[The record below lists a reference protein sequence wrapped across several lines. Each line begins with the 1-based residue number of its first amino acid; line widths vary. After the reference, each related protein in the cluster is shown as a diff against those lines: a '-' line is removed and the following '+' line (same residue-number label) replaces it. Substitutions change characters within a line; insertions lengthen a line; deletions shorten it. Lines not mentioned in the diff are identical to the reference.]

1 MLGALPIELED
12 LRMDAATQNGEH
24 KEPRYMLI
32 WLALLILT
40 AIEVAVASVGLNRT
54 LLIWT
59 LVGLAIWK
67 AALVALYFMHL
78 RFERLRLVI
87 LALAPVP
94 LAFILVLAVLTE
106 YSW

>member
-1 MLGALPIELED
+1 
-12 LRMDAATQNGEH
+12 MDTATQEREH

-40 AIEVAVASVGLNRT
+40 AIEVGVAGIGINRT

-78 RFERLRLVI
+78 RFERLRLII

-106 YSW
+106 FAW